1 MSDGK
6 QVPVVITTPDGTPVK
21 LYVETAD
28 DGGET
33 DIGFHVAEGL
43 DQVTD
48 AITAVSGK
56 VVDALK
62 KAAPKKFTVE
72 MGFEFKV
79 EEGGLVALFTR
90 VAGEAA
96 IKVTM
101 EWERQDP
108 PAAPVQPA

>member
-1 MSDGK
+1 MTDGQ
-6 QVPVVITTPDGTPVK
+6 QVPVVITTPEGTPVR
-21 LYVETAD
+21 LYVQTAD
-28 DGGET
+28 GGGET
-33 DIGFHVAEGL
+33 DIGFDVAAGL

-48 AITAVSGK
+48 AISAVSGQ

-79 EEGGLVALFTR
+79 EQGGLVALFTR
-90 VAGEAA
+90 VSGDAA

-108 PAAPVQPA
+108 PAPAVRPA

>member
-1 MSDGK
+1 MSDAQ
-6 QVPVVITTPDGTPVK
+6 QVPVVVTTPEGTPVK
-21 LYVETAD
+21 LWIETAD
-28 DGGET
+28 SAGET
-33 DIGFHVAEGL
+33 DISFTVAAGL

-48 AITAVSGK
+48 AIGAVSGK

-108 PAAPVQPA
+108 PAAVPAH